1 MEIFAFS
8 IAFVSILCIALIGF
22 KTVIDL
28 DK

>member
-1 MEIFAFS
+1 MEIFTFGMAF
-8 IAFVSILCIALIGF
+8 ISILCIALIGF